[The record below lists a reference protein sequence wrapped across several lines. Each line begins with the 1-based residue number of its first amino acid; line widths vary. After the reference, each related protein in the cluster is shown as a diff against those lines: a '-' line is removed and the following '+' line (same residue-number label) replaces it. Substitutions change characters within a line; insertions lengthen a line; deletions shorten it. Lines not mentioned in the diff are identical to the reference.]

1 VKSLAELPAS
11 RHVAAYSN
19 AQAKPFHSQ
28 AAKHKRDPLPRV
40 GEENKRGQCEKK
52 SGWHHK

>member
-1 VKSLAELPAS
+1 LAELPAS